1 MEKCIDQDCIMHDHL
16 CEFDCAMSN
25 EDMNI
30 CEDYKCLTTQKD
42 AVADIYCS
50 DGLVTELED
59 VKRLIESDTLITA
72 CSCYSDKTNGSM
84 SAFFALNKVRLRV
97 EKIIDKISN

>member
-42 AVADIYCS
+42 AMVDVTCNVGLDDMLEVVKEIRKSDCGAWLKDCTGSGIFNCS
-50 DGLVTELED
+50 QGAEKRQELS
-59 VKRLIESDTLITA
+59 RL
-72 CSCYSDKTNGSM
+72 
-84 SAFFALNKVRLRV
+84 LNKLY
-97 EKIIDKISN
+97 KASGI